1 MTTIFRL
8 FIKFFPIAFSIVFL
22 FVLGVFIWA
31 FLGAKKDREQCADAP
46 RLTVDA
52 KTVAKTG
59 RVTGGRSTK
68 TAYNAAF
75 EVESGDILRL
85 DVDESDFSSF
95 DENDEGRVTFRGTK
109 FISFEKK

>member
-8 FIKFFPIAFSIVFL
+8 FIKFFPIAFIIVFL

-31 FLGAKKDREQCADAP
+31 FLGAKKEKEQCADSP

-52 KTVAKTG
+52 KAVAKTSK
-59 RVTGGRSTK
+59 VTGGMK
-68 TAYNAAF
+68 TRTACRAAF
-75 EVESGDILRL
+75 EVGSGDILRL